1 MKDWIW
7 PRLQDLIHNLAIA
20 YAFTFVFRTFKQR
33 SHPRHKF
40 SCQAMI
46 EFMMKNS
53 INQSKERPEQH
64 FLIFIEEESMEEK
77 DFWAESLLR
86 SSPIFLN
93 LNDKYPALLR

>member
-1 MKDWIW
+1 
-7 PRLQDLIHNLAIA
+7 
-20 YAFTFVFRTFKQR
+20 
-33 SHPRHKF
+33 
-40 SCQAMI
+40 MI